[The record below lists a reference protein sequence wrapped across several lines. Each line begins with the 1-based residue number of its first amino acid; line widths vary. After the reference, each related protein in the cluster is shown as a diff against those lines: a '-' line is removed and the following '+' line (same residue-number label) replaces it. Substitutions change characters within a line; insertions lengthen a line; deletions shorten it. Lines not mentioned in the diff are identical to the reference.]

1 MSRNKKLSLAPTLGT
16 ALAVALTLSFG
27 AISPVFA
34 QESETAD
41 LSEVVEHIAEDSS
54 EVIAQADQGSGSP
67 LASLAE
73 QAVSLL
79 AGAQGKGLSTGGA
92 MPMCPILKRWSGH
105 GCGISAVLSGEN
117 AITDEQY
124 EKYYQLKMKMM
135 DEMGPLKVEYM
146 SKKRHLRDL
155 LTKEEI
161 DVKEVKKMNDRVASL
176 KKEMTA
182 MKLDYKLQMAQVL
195 TGAQRQELRKTM
207 LKHKG
212 HCGRSGSSSMMRSWM
227 MKRMGK

>member
-1 MSRNKKLSLAPTLGT
+1 MSRNKKLSLSPALGT
-16 ALAVALTLSFG
+16 ALAVALTLSLG
-27 AISPVFA
+27 AVSPVFA
-34 QESETAD
+34 QESETPD

-54 EVIAQADQGSGSP
+54 EVIAQADQGTASP

-79 AGAQGKGLSTGGA
+79 AGAQSKGLSTGGA
-92 MPMCPILKRWSGH
+92 MPICPVLKRWSGH
-105 GCGISAVLSGEN
+105 GCGISSVLSGEN

-135 DEMGPLKVEYM
+135 DEMGPLKVELM

-155 LTKEEI
+155 LTREEI
-161 DVKEVKKMNDRVASL
+161 DTKEVKKMNDRVASL

-195 TGAQRQELRKTM
+195 TGAQRQELRKAM

-212 HCGRSGSSSMMRSWM
+212 GYGHGRSSSLMRSWM